1 MHSTAA
7 LTALRGIYAPVL
19 TPFDSD
25 LRPDAVRFVAHCQ
38 WLVRHG
44 ARLAVF
50 GTNSEAASIPV
61 DERLRLTDAVLE
73 AGVPPDRL
81 LPGTGSCALGDA
93 VTLTRHADRA
103 GVAGV
108 LVLPPFYYK
117 PASDDG
123 LFAFYAE
130 LIERV
135 GSARLRLLLY
145 HIPQLTG
152 VPISTALIER
162 LRARYPDTVVG
173 LKDSSGDW
181 SYSQALL
188 ERFGSLAGVRS
199 ASVAELAAVPGFDL
213 NKALRQL
220 GGQVGIV
227 EKVLRSF
234 VRNYAEGEA
243 GLLTAGAQDSRST
256 WPHLCHSLRGACET
270 NGAASLAQALKDFER
285 ELEGDADIAALSVQA
300 RALNAALIDLVTALS
315 AALDGPT
322 AQSR

>member
-188 ERFGSLAGVRS
+188 ERFGPDGFAVFPASESLLSRGLALGAGGCIS
-199 ASVAELAAVPGFDL
+199 ATVNLNPHGIRALFDGWDGPQGA
-213 NKALRQL
+213 ALR
-220 GGQVGIV
+220 
-227 EKVLRSF
+227 
-234 VRNYAEGEA
+234 
-243 GLLTAGAQDSRST
+243 
-256 WPHLCHSLRGACET
+256 
-270 NGAASLAQALKDFER
+270 AQA
-285 ELEGDADIAALSVQA
+285 DAVRQAVQALPMIAAMKQVLA
-300 RALNAALIDLVTALS
+300 RARADSDWERLCPPLVPLEPARTAALLQALR
-315 AALDGPT
+315 AQGFAMPGLGAL
-322 AQSR
+322 A

>member
-1 MHSTAA
+1 MQTIPAF
-7 LTALRGIYAPVL
+7 TALRGIYAPVL
-19 TPFDSD
+19 TPFDAD
-25 LRPDAVRFVAHCQ
+25 LQPDAVRFVAHCR
-38 WLVRHG
+38 WLVEHG

-50 GTNSEAASIPV
+50 GTNSEAASLSL

-73 AGVPPDRL
+73 AGVLPDAM
-81 LPGTGSCALGDA
+81 LPGTGACALSDA

-108 LVLPPFYYK
+108 LVLPPFYYT

-152 VPISTALIER
+152 VPISTALVAR

-181 SYSQALL
+181 SYSHALL
-188 ERFGSLAGVRS
+188 ERFGPEGFAVFPASESLLSRGLALGAAGCIS
-199 ASVAELAAVPGFDL
+199 ATVNLNPHGIRALFDGWDGPQGTAL
-213 NKALRQL
+213 QASADALRQAVQPL
-220 GGQVGIV
+220 PMIATMKQV
-227 EKVLRSF
+227 
-234 VRNYAEGEA
+234 
-243 GLLTAGAQDSRST
+243 
-256 WPHLCHSLRGACET
+256 
-270 NGAASLAQALKDFER
+270 LARARD
-285 ELEGDADIAALSVQA
+285 DADWARVRPPLVALEQPRTDALLAALHGQDFA
-300 RALNAALIDLVTALS
+300 MPGLGAL
-315 AALDGPT
+315 G
-322 AQSR
+322 R